1 MCYVQYQI
9 PSLST
14 PLHRYV
20 KACLTGDALMKINL
34 PKKGALLSL
43 VTYFLLCEPVMVKVA
58 GKKAKVEQR
67 PQPYSPLEDLQLLM
81 CLLGKIE
88 EQQSIEQQYVMFD
101 AIFGGCGATIK
112 VRKEGRKDMR
122 GE

>member
-1 MCYVQYQI
+1 
-9 PSLST
+9 
-14 PLHRYV
+14 
-20 KACLTGDALMKINL
+20 MKINL

-43 VTYFLLCEPVMVKVA
+43 VTYFLLCEPVMVKVT

-88 EQQSIEQQYVMFD
+88 EQQSIEQQYAVFD

-112 VRKEGRKDMR
+112 VRREGGREGGREMR
-122 GE
+122 GG